1 MEALFFIMFV
11 VAIVAIAIPVAVFSS
26 KKANEAWDG
35 AARQLKMQFT
45 PASLGVKRRIAGR
58 HQGMRVE
65 VDTFTQR
72 HGKHSTTYTRFTVS
86 YPASLGLGLRL
97 SSEGFFSGIKKV
109 FGAQDIEVGDSSFDD
124 AVIVKGSNPQRVID
138 FLTRARRIRIG
149 RFLASHEGAV
159 ISDTQV
165 QWKRRGVVRD
175 TSSLV
180 SRVRRVVDLARC
192 LAEEREEDQQMERV
206 LEAQHTG
213 RLDEALTLLTGT
225 PLMTLPMPSGE
236 AEEVEPAGA
245 CAAATPPRVEGVEE
259 KILEGELFYLADRNE
274 EAKEAFAGA
283 VDRDPED
290 EEARE
295 WLTRLS
301 VEPEPPAAPSVPEA
315 VAGSPPELDLAEV
328 SVLLFT
334 EGVSSFDVS
343 CRFEKDFQGKSVRGS
358 GVLTEAVA
366 YAFDFVFDDRD
377 GTKATLSMGETDTG
391 AYGRKE
397 VFAIL
402 RLPAGAADE
411 LASRIGET
419 VNFRGVLKKA
429 DGFMRNIFVA
439 EGSLE

>member
-1 MEALFFIMFV
+1 MEPLFILFV
-11 VAIVAIAIPVAVFSS
+11 VAIVAIAIPVAIYSS
-26 KKANEAWDG
+26 KKANEAWAG

-65 VDTFTQR
+65 VDTYTQR

-86 YPASLGLGLRL
+86 YPESLGLGLRL

-124 AVIVKGSNPQRVID
+124 AVIIKGSNPQRVID

-149 RFLASHEGAV
+149 RFLASHQGAV
-159 ISDTQV
+159 ISDTKV
-165 QWKRRGVVRD
+165 QWKRRGLVRD

-180 SRVRRVVDLARC
+180 SRVNRVVDLAHC
-192 LAEEREEDQQMERV
+192 LVEEREEDHHMERV
-206 LEAQHTG
+206 LEAQHVG
-213 RLDEALTLLTGT
+213 RLDEALMLLTGT
-225 PLMTLPMPSGE
+225 PLISLPIPPAEAAEIERTGSGD
-236 AEEVEPAGA
+236 EV
-245 CAAATPPRVEGVEE
+245 TPPRMDGVEE
-259 KILEGELFYLADRNE
+259 KILEGELLYLGDRNE

-283 VDRDPED
+283 LARDPED

-301 VEPEPPAAPSVPEA
+301 VDPEPSAPPPVLEA
-315 VAGSPPELDLAEV
+315 VAESPPELDLAEV
-328 SVLLFT
+328 CALLFT
-334 EGVSSFDVS
+334 EGVSSFEVS
-343 CRFEKDFQGKSVRGS
+343 CRFEKDFQGKAVRGS

-366 YAFDFVFDDRD
+366 YAYDFVFDDRD
-377 GTKATLSMGETDTG
+377 GTKVTLSMGETDTG

-397 VFAIL
+397 IFAIL
-402 RLPAGAADE
+402 RLPAGAAGE
-411 LASRIGET
+411 LNSRIGET
-419 VNFRGVLKKA
+419 VTFRGKLKKA
-429 DGFMRNIFVA
+429 DGFMRNVFVA